1 MLDRLR
7 AEDNTVELEDVLTV
21 IDEYYEY
28 APVAFDNGTVHNE
41 AGQNAGSCKLLA
53 WALLHGLAKEEV
65 LLAFGRHYRDLDP
78 AGRWEPRPLPL
89 PPPPPP
95 PPSAAAA
102 PAATATLCRRRS
114 AATAT
119 ICRRRP
125 PLTLGLVA
133 QLAPELAGHRGR
145 WAGWGRLRR
154 VAADPEG
161 VKVVHWRGSVG
172 SWGL

>member
-78 AGRWEPRPLPL
+78 AGRWEQRPLPL

-95 PPSAAAA
+95 
-102 PAATATLCRRRS
+102 LCRRRS
-114 AATAT
+114 
-119 ICRRRP
+119 RRHRHPLPP
-125 PLTLGLVA
+125 PLRR
-133 QLAPELAGHRGR
+133 HRHH
-145 WAGWGRLRR
+145 LPPPLP
-154 VAADPEG
+154 ADPRAG
-161 VKVVHWRGSVG
+161 GAARTRTCGP
-172 SWGL
+172 